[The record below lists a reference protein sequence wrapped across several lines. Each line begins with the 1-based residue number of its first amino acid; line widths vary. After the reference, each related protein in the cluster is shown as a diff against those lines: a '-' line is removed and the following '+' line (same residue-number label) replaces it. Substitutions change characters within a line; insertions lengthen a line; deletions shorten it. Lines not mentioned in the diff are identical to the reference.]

1 MSHFSTL
8 TFLWA
13 KHLNYRKYEIKHFT
27 NIGDMQH
34 QLFRKIVMR
43 INAFIQSN
51 IYWTSSILSETIFHT
66 WHIAIN
72 KDTNLLNSGEDKSI

>member
-13 KHLNYRKYEIKHFT
+13 KHLKCRKYEIKHFT

-43 INAFIQSN
+43 INAFIWST
-51 IYWTSSILSETIFHT
+51 IYRTSSIYQKLFFILG
-66 WHIAIN
+66 I
-72 KDTNLLNSGEDKSI
+72 